1 VVSFDHMY
9 VQVAAP
15 GVKPQIP
22 WLVLTS
28 DATDVPTRAFFE
40 ENSYFG
46 LDESQVILSFCQ
58 NIVNPVLAL
67 HCN

>member
-1 VVSFDHMY
+1 MVAFYHMY

-15 GVKPQIP
+15 GVRPQIP

-28 DATDVPTRAFFE
+28 DATDVATRAFFE
-40 ENSYFG
+40 ENAYFS

-58 NIVNPVLAL
+58 TIVNLVRAL